1 VTQIP
6 YQYETGIS
14 AIKAACATSVGT
26 STDYEFERSNAS
38 RAGSENRWRD
48 QDVVFRRGNSDIT
61 CLEKVFR
68 TQDYKTPFPTEAK
81 VIVDAGAN
89 IGMATLYYS
98 QVYPKAKI
106 IAIEPE
112 SSNYKM
118 LVKNCGNLPNV
129 TLIEGALWSEERH
142 LVIQNPN
149 ADEWAYSVAEIQ
161 SPSRSGLPEVRAVTV
176 PGLMKSLGV
185 DHIDILKLD
194 IEGAEYELFNNGAQ
208 NWLGAVRQIVIELH
222 DRIRPGCA
230 RSFYAAIGLRPFIQE
245 IGGENTFIKFEEVG
259 FDPAAPER

>member
-1 VTQIP
+1 MSLKEVVRLALTP
-6 YQYETGIS
+6 KTGRE
-14 AIKAACATSVGT
+14 IKIHLSPSGHDVVLRCGT
-26 STDYEFERSNAS
+26 SDLP
-38 RAGSENRWRD
+38 
-48 QDVVFRRGNSDIT
+48 

-68 TQDYKTPFPTEAK
+68 MQEYKTPFPIEAK

-129 TLIEGALWSEERH
+129 TLIEGALWSRERH

-149 ADEWAYSVAEIQ
+149 AEKWAYSVAEVR
-161 SPSRSGLPEVRAVTV
+161 SPSESRAQDVRTVTV
-176 PGLMKSLGV
+176 PGIMKSLGV
-185 DHIDILKLD
+185 DYIDILKID

-208 NWLGAVRQIVIELH
+208 TWLGAVRQIVIELH
-222 DRIRPGCA
+222 DRFRPGCA
-230 RSFYAAIGLRPFIQE
+230 RSFYSSVGLRPFIQE
-245 IGGENTFIKFEEVG
+245 IAGENTFIKFEDEI
-259 FDPAAPER
+259 AN